1 MRRLP
6 SAGAALALTAMTQ
19 PRPSCWRWAHGPSS
33 LRWRGK
39 SCWRRRSENH
49 LSNERAARRFWT
61 TDPLMPPTHVEETNL
76 GLWHLLHLRAY
87 GRPLG

>member
-39 SCWRRRSENH
+39 SCWRRRS
-49 LSNERAARRFWT
+49 
-61 TDPLMPPTHVEETNL
+61 
-76 GLWHLLHLRAY
+76 
-87 GRPLG
+87 